1 MSTTAVAPAPLKVL
15 DGLMRFKDYV
25 LPAMAISVIFV
36 MLVPVP
42 AAVLD
47 LLLALSM
54 AASMIVFLSAV
65 QIRRAVELSVFPT
78 LLLLLTL
85 FRLSLNI
92 ASSRRILLHG
102 QEGTAAA
109 GKVIEA
115 FGQFVVGGNYVV
127 GFVLFLALIAIQFL
141 VVSHGAVRTAEVTAR
156 FTLDALPGKQMAID
170 ADMNAGLIDEAEARR
185 RRQAIAREAEFY
197 GAMDGAA
204 RFNQRD
210 SLATILITAINIVAG
225 LLIGTLQQGVGL
237 AEAARTYTTLTV
249 GDGLVT
255 IIPSLLVSVAG
266 GITLTRA
273 NSAGQLGGE
282 IRQQLLGRPAT
293 LYISSLVCAAMC
305 LIPGLPKFVFL
316 LVAAGLFLVGRRV
329 SAAAAVAPAAEG
341 PVESKKA
348 PAAEMAGLLK
358 LEDLTLEIGFQ
369 LIPLVD
375 EKQGGQLLNRIRTLR
390 RNLSAELGFLIP
402 PVHISDNLRLKP
414 REYVFSMRGL
424 EIGRWQTEGAQ
435 MLAVSGEPGRRPLA
449 GRETR
454 EPAFG
459 VPAIWI
465 QPALEE
471 QAVAAGYSVVDATTV
486 ITTHLGELIRQH
498 AWELLGRA
506 EIKRSMDAL
515 NDSHPKLIE
524 ELVPKLLTP
533 GRSGPGAGAVA
544 PGAGV
549 DPRPGSDSGSAA
561 RDRAGEQEP
570 GGPGGSSAAGDG
582 AAPGAA
588 AARRR
593 GTTAGAVA
601 RCRDRGRDPGH
612 GFARRGAAAARRSF
626 DLGRAAGASAGR
638 FCEISYRLRIAD
650 GSARAPVSKS
660 GALSRAAVAGA
671 SVPAAGGG
679 IGGRDSAAGAAAACG
694 YGALNRAGEHVP
706 RIELTRAGWNRG
718 CQCWNLPL
726 G

>member
-1 MSTTAVAPAPLKVL
+1 MSTMAVAPAPMKALE
-15 DGLMRFKDYV
+15 GLMRFKDYV
-25 LPAMAISVIFV
+25 LPLAAIGVIFV

-47 LLLALSM
+47 LFLALSM
-54 AASMIVFLSAV
+54 AASIIVFLSAV

-102 QEGTAAA
+102 QEGTSAA

-210 SLATILITAINIVAG
+210 SLATILITAINIIAG

-237 AEAARTYTTLTV
+237 AEAARTYTILTV

-273 NSAGQLGGE
+273 NSAGLLGNE
-282 IRQQLLGRPAT
+282 IRQQLLARPAT
-293 LYISSLVCAAMC
+293 LYLASLVCAAMC
-305 LIPGLPKFVFL
+305 LIPGLPKFAFL
-316 LVAAGLFLVGRRV
+316 MVAAGLFVGGRRV
-329 SAAAAVAPAAEG
+329 TAAAAVAAVAEG
-341 PVESKKA
+341 PAESKKA
-348 PAAEMAGLLK
+348 AQAPAAEIAGLLK

-390 RNLSAELGFLIP
+390 RNLSSDVGFLIP

-414 REYVFSMRGL
+414 REYVFSLRGL

-486 ITTHLGELIRQH
+486 IATHLGELIRQH

-506 EIKRSMDAL
+506 EIKRLMDAL

-524 ELVPKLLTP
+524 ELVPKLLTLGEV
-533 GRSGPGAGAVA
+533 GRVLEQLLRERVSIRDLGAILEALLETAPLNKSLEALVEAARQAMGRRLVQPLMDGDGQLPVLLLDAAMEDEILATVSPEGGQRLLGASSSQGA
-544 PGAGV
+544 PLVRRLADSV
-549 DPRPGSDSGSAA
+549 KSLIASTSPAVPPVLLCPSPARYHVRRWLEPLFPRLAVISAA
-561 RDRAGEQEP
+561 
-570 GGPGGSSAAGDG
+570 
-582 AAPGAA
+582 
-588 AARRR
+588 
-593 GTTAGAVA
+593 
-601 RCRDRGRDPGH
+601 
-612 GFARRGAAAARRSF
+612 
-626 DLGRAAGASAGR
+626 
-638 FCEISYRLRIAD
+638 EIPPEVRLR
-650 GSARAPVSKS
+650 P
-660 GALSRAAVAGA
+660 AGT
-671 SVPAAGGG
+671 V
-679 IGGRDSAAGAAAACG
+679 R
-694 YGALNRAGEHVP
+694 
-706 RIELTRAGWNRG
+706 
-718 CQCWNLPL
+718 
-726 G
+726 